1 VSPVAL
7 ILPLGAGF
15 GYAFGA
21 IAIKRAL
28 SAGASGAWVN
38 LLCNTVMAVLFQAL
52 WLLPGHPL
60 ALGIILPP
68 VVCGVLFFLG
78 QIFTFRAIYTGDVS
92 VATPLLGSK
101 VLLVALF
108 SFFLIGKNLPH
119 AIWVASIMA
128 SLGIGLI
135 SYSPAGNHAR
145 LLEAVAWSLA
155 AAAVFALT
163 DVLLQRWVPLVGYSR
178 FAPLMFGSVGLFSLV
193 YVPRLMSSRASFSG
207 GGTLSFLVAGSS
219 FFTSLPWL
227 LFGALLLAVQALA
240 MYSAIGLFGSA
251 TMTNI
256 LYGSRCLWSVL
267 LVWGLGAMAGNFS
280 PDRHPRG
287 VMFRRLM
294 GALLLFVAMALVLE
308 EHF

>member
-1 VSPVAL
+1 MSPAAL

-15 GYAFGA
+15 GYACGA
-21 IAIKRAL
+21 VAIKRAL

-38 LLCNTVMAVLFQAL
+38 LLCNTAMAVLFQGL

-60 ALGIILPP
+60 DPELLLAP
-68 VVCGVLFFLG
+68 VLCGLLFFMG
-78 QIFTFRAIYTGDVS
+78 QVFTFRAIDTGDVS

-108 SFFLIGKNLPH
+108 SFLLIGKSLPH
-119 AIWVASIMA
+119 AIWMASLMA

-135 SYSPAGNHAR
+135 SYSPGGKHTR
-145 LLEAVAWSLA
+145 LLEAIAWSLA

-163 DVLLQRWVPLVGYSR
+163 DVLVQRWVPLVGYSR
-178 FAPLMFGSVGLFSLV
+178 FAPLMFGSVGLFSVV
-193 YVPRLMSSRASFSG
+193 YVPSLMVSRASSKG
-207 GGTLSFLVAGSS
+207 GSVQHFLVEASRLS
-219 FFTSLPWL
+219 KSLPWL
-227 LFGALLLAVQALA
+227 LVGALLLAVQALA

-267 LVWGLGAMAGNFS
+267 LVWVLGSMAGDFS
-280 PDRHPRG
+280 TG
-287 VMFRRLM
+287 QKQVGMMIRRLI
-294 GALLLFVAMALVLE
+294 GAVLLFGAMALVLE
-308 EHF
+308 

>member
-1 VSPVAL
+1 
-7 ILPLGAGF
+7 
-15 GYAFGA
+15 
-21 IAIKRAL
+21 
-28 SAGASGAWVN
+28 
-38 LLCNTVMAVLFQAL
+38 M
-52 WLLPGHPL
+52 
-60 ALGIILPP
+60 ILPP

-78 QIFTFRAIYTGDVS
+78 QIFTFKAIDTGDVS

-119 AIWVASIMA
+119 AIWLASIMA
-128 SLGIGLI
+128 SLGIALI
-135 SYSPAGNHAR
+135 SYSPDGNHTR

-155 AAAVFALT
+155 AAAFFALT
-163 DVLLQRWVPLVGYSR
+163 DVLVQRWVPSVGYSR

-193 YVPRLMSSRASFSG
+193 YVPRLMGSRASFSG

-219 FFTSLPWL
+219 LLTSLPWL

-267 LVWGLGAMAGNFS
+267 LVWVLGAMAGDS
-280 PDRHPRG
+280 STSQGRVG
-287 VMFRRLM
+287 VMTRRLI
-294 GALLLFVAMALVLE
+294 GALLLFGAMTLVLE
-308 EHF
+308 

>member
-1 VSPVAL
+1 VSPIAL
-7 ILPLGAGF
+7 VLPLAAGF
-15 GYAFGA
+15 GYACGA
-21 IAIKRAL
+21 VAIKRAL
-28 SAGASGAWVN
+28 GAGASASWVN
-38 LLCNTVMAVLFQAL
+38 FLCNTFMAVLFQGL

-60 ALGIILPP
+60 ALGMILPP

-78 QIFTFRAIYTGDVS
+78 QIFTFRAIDTGDVS

-108 SFFLIGKNLPH
+108 SFLLIGKNLPH
-119 AIWVASIMA
+119 AIWLASLMA
-128 SLGIGLI
+128 SLGIGMI

-155 AAAVFALT
+155 AAVVFALT
-163 DVLLQRWVPLVGYSR
+163 DVLVQRWVPLVGYSR

-267 LVWGLGAMAGNFS
+267 LVWVLGVMAGDS
-280 PDRHPRG
+280 STSQGRVG
-287 VMFRRLM
+287 VMTRRLI
-294 GALLLFVAMALVLE
+294 GALLLFGAMTLVLE
-308 EHF
+308 

>member
-1 VSPVAL
+1 MSPIAL
-7 ILPLGAGF
+7 VLPLAAGF
-15 GYAFGA
+15 GYACGA
-21 IAIKRAL
+21 VAIKRAL
-28 SAGASGAWVN
+28 GAGASASWVN
-38 LLCNTVMAVLFQAL
+38 FLCNTFMAVLFQGL

-60 ALGIILPP
+60 ALGMILPP

-78 QIFTFRAIYTGDVS
+78 QIFTFRAIDTGDVS

-119 AIWVASIMA
+119 AIWLASLMA
-128 SLGIGLI
+128 SLGIAMI

-163 DVLLQRWVPLVGYSR
+163 DVLVQRWVPLVGYSR

-267 LVWGLGAMAGNFS
+267 LVWVLGAMAGDS
-280 PDRHPRG
+280 LTSQGRVG
-287 VMFRRLM
+287 VMTRRLI
-294 GALLLFVAMALVLE
+294 GALLLLGAMTLVLE
-308 EHF
+308 